1 MILGSQ
7 HFLEAMGAKE
17 IRTFARKA
25 AGAGELFYGTVP
37 AGTPICQESDLVSF
51 TDKNGLQ
58 TGTLM
63 AIPTIRDIE
72 EKGILQ
78 AVGYAKTPNPLPAGV
93 YVLAEVKPPTGYVRS
108 GPVAVEI
115 YSDRILYSGGWTEGK
130 TAAAVYGYEQDPDG
144 IHPENVTD
152 TARIYAENTATI
164 LEISKTKAIDSIRGM
179 KVSGRVEGTISEL
192 RAQYGLENLDL
203 AYNHAGTYQGF
214 GWKKGTLEMLEQRKR
229 GGERVEIVYEN
240 GIFQGYGYV
249 TRKLE
254 AADHQNPYVT
264 GAKLALYDAIRVN
277 QTGDSQDHAFEGV
290 ELTRD
295 RNGNVTDIVVKEG
308 YAGEKL
314 EFSRDRASVDEMRGE
329 DTWEIKTVKR
339 RDTPVL
345 FYDLGNLDVIKKGK
359 DGTFYGYDR
368 EGRQQKITF
377 DTESIYALKNGQPVF
392 EISGG
397 DFTKLV
403 YDRKSKVFTATD
415 PETTLFH
422 LDGSLCRDAEVDA
435 YTGLAYVKKTE
446 IGSNGRE
453 QQVFYVWPVVKETDT
468 AGNLTGRRKILTG
481 RPAEIMEGSENAYI
495 TGTWNTEQGF

>member
-1 MILGSQ
+1 M
-7 HFLEAMGAKE
+7 
-17 IRTFARKA
+17 
-25 AGAGELFYGTVP
+25 
-37 AGTPICQESDLVSF
+37 
-51 TDKNGLQ
+51 
-58 TGTLM
+58 TGTLL

-72 EKGILQ
+72 EKGFSRQLDMQ
-78 AVGYAKTPNPLPAGV
+78 KTPNPLPAGV

-164 LEISKTKAIDSIRGM
+164 LEISKTKTIDSTRGM

-264 GAKLALYDAIRVN
+264 EPSLHFTMRSGSIRPGIHRIMHLKVLR
-277 QTGDSQDHAFEGV
+277 SQG
-290 ELTRD
+290 T
-295 RNGNVTDIVVKEG
+295 
-308 YAGEKL
+308 
-314 EFSRDRASVDEMRGE
+314 EME
-329 DTWEIKTVKR
+329 
-339 RDTPVL
+339 
-345 FYDLGNLDVIKKGK
+345 
-359 DGTFYGYDR
+359 
-368 EGRQQKITF
+368 
-377 DTESIYALKNGQPVF
+377 
-392 EISGG
+392 
-397 DFTKLV
+397 
-403 YDRKSKVFTATD
+403 
-415 PETTLFH
+415 
-422 LDGSLCRDAEVDA
+422 
-435 YTGLAYVKKTE
+435 
-446 IGSNGRE
+446 
-453 QQVFYVWPVVKETDT
+453 
-468 AGNLTGRRKILTG
+468 
-481 RPAEIMEGSENAYI
+481 M
-495 TGTWNTEQGF
+495 